1 MFESL
6 SQKLQNIT
14 SKMRGKARVSESDI
28 KEMMRE
34 IRMALLEADV
44 NYSVVKEF
52 VADMTEQCK
61 GAAVQ
66 DSFTPGQQIVKIV
79 RDALTEL
86 LGGEEG
92 EDKLKV
98 SDTGFNI
105 IILYGLQGAGKTTTA
120 AKLAKLLKENG
131 KKPMVVSVDVHR
143 PAAAQQLKVLSDAV
157 GVDCYIDPEEKD
169 AVKIAKDGEGR
180 ARYML
185 CNYLIIDTAGRTVAD
200 EELMEELRDIAAAV
214 NPTEKLLVVDAMI
227 GQEAVNVAQLFEQ
240 NIGMDGFIMT
250 KLDGDARGGAA
261 LSIRKLTNKP
271 IKYICTGEKVDAI
284 ERFYPQ
290 RMADRILGMGDVV
303 SLIEKAQ
310 QNIDEEEARK
320 TMERMMSSSYTLDDL
335 YSQFEQMKKM
345 GSLKDLVG
353 MVPGAAGKVSDEDL
367 DDKIVDRQMA
377 IITSMTK
384 KERRAPQILNASRRK
399 RIAAGAGVQVSD
411 VNKLIA
417 QYEQTAKIMKQ
428 FSNGKG
434 GFKMPKGFAKKAAKM
449 GLKGNM
455 GGMGGL
461 GNMGG
466 MGNMGGLG
474 SMGGMS
480 GMGSGMPQGLGSL
493 SAPKEDY
500 DDTPFTPA
508 GRRDRK
514 KKRKGRR

>member
-14 SKMRGKARVSESDI
+14 SKMRGKARVSDSDI

-52 VADMTEQCK
+52 VADMTEKCK
-61 GAAVQ
+61 GVAVQ
-66 DSFTPGQQIVKIV
+66 ESFTPGQQIVKIV
-79 RDALTEL
+79 RDSLTEL

-98 SDTGFNI
+98 SDTGFNV

-143 PAAAQQLKVLSDAV
+143 PAAAQQLKVLSDSI

-250 KLDGDARGGAA
+250 KLDGDAA

-271 IKYICTGEKVDAI
+271 IKYICTGEKVEAI

-310 QNIDEEEARK
+310 QSIDEEEARK
-320 TMERMMSSSYTLDDL
+320 TMERMMGSNYNLDDL
-335 YSQFEQMKKM
+335 YDQFAQMKKM

-353 MVPGAAGKVSDEDL
+353 MMPGAAGKINEEDI
-367 DDKIVDRQMA
+367 DDRIVDRQMA
-377 IITSMTK
+377 IISSMTK
-384 KERRAPQILNASRRK
+384 KERRAPNILNASRRK

-417 QYEQTAKIMKQ
+417 QYEQTAKVMKQ

-434 GFKMPKGFAKKAAKM
+434 GFKMPKGFARQAAKM

-461 GNMGG
+461 GNMG
-466 MGNMGGLG
+466 N
-474 SMGGMS
+474 MGGMS
-480 GMGSGMPQGLGSL
+480 GLGSGMPQGLGSL
-493 SAPKEDY
+493 SMPKDTDDDY
-500 DDTPFTPA
+500 SASAMPT